1 MTSVRGLVRVCHSK
15 SLGSTPCFP
24 SNFSP
29 GSSKFQ
35 DGSRILSEGG
45 THCFGGAHE
54 LLTTIHNIDSFDYIG
69 EEWEIKMDLLGSILN
84 SMDAPPSTENKKAKG
99 IVFLCWFPLL
109 AKKFAWTCY
118 EISIFNIPV
127 FCEWYLDQCFLSFL
141 YFLTCDLRWNL
152 NLSSLSLEKDWSLL
166 QQC

>member
-35 DGSRILSEGG
+35 DGNRILSEGG

-118 EISIFNIPV
+118 EI
-127 FCEWYLDQCFLSFL
+127 
-141 YFLTCDLRWNL
+141 
-152 NLSSLSLEKDWSLL
+152 
-166 QQC
+166 